1 MRKIELDRETL
12 ESCVKRGLSQL
23 EIAVELNTSQAVVQ
37 ARLQEYG
44 LQSKGRRKSACNP
57 EQLKKLLLQGRT
69 AKEIAEFL
77 HVAPSTVGIWIR
89 KNNLQ
94 EYKTSQPQKRC
105 DTCKYRET
113 NKTAGSCDY
122 LRKTGHSRRCPVL
135 GCTEY
140 VKDDRLKKRRR
151 KKKCRVKKLLIF

>member
-1 MRKIELDRETL
+1 MKKIELDREAL

-57 EQLKKLLLQGRT
+57 KQLKKLLLQGRT

-77 HVAPSTVGIWIR
+77 HVAPSTVGIWNR

-105 DTCKYRET
+105 DTCKYREM
-113 NKTAGSCDY
+113 NKTAGNCDY
-122 LRKTGHSRRCPVL
+122 LRKTGHSRRCPVR
-135 GCTEY
+135 GCTVYE
-140 VKDDRLKKRRR
+140 KSETKRRR
-151 KKKCRVKKLLIF
+151 RSKK

>member
-1 MRKIELDRETL
+1 MRKIEIDREAL

-44 LQSKGRRKSACNP
+44 LQSKGRRKSACNL

-94 EYKTSQPQKRC
+94 KYKTSQPQKRC

-122 LRKTGHSRRCPVL
+122 LRKTGHSRRCPVR
-135 GCTEY
+135 GCTVYE
-140 VKDDRLKKRRR
+140 KSEAKRRR
-151 KKKCRVKKLLIF
+151 KSKK

>member
-23 EIAVELNTSQAVVQ
+23 EIAVELNTSQAVAQ

-77 HVAPSTVGIWIR
+77 HVAPSTVGLWI
-89 KNNLQ
+89 KNNNLQ
-94 EYKTSQPQKRC
+94 GYKTPLP
-105 DTCKYRET
+105 
-113 NKTAGSCDY
+113 KT
-122 LRKTGHSRRCPVL
+122 LQHLQIQRSR
-135 GCTEY
+135 
-140 VKDDRLKKRRR
+140 
-151 KKKCRVKKLLIF
+151 

>member
-1 MRKIELDRETL
+1 MKKIELDREAL

-23 EIAVELNTSQAVVQ
+23 EMAVKLNTSQAVVQ

-57 EQLKKLLLQGRT
+57 EQLKKLLLQGCT

-94 EYKTSQPQKRC
+94 EYKTSQPQNDVTPVNTEKRTKQQEAAIISERQ
-105 DTCKYRET
+105 DTAE
-113 NKTAGSCDY
+113 D
-122 LRKTGHSRRCPVL
+122 VL
-135 GCTEY
+135 
-140 VKDDRLKKRRR
+140 
-151 KKKCRVKKLLIF
+151 